1 MTVTRLESLGLVV
14 EDLQAAV
21 DFFVRLGLTVLG
33 QNTVGGDVVD
43 RLVGL
48 VGVDCDLA
56 VVETLDGHGRLEIM
70 HFHSPPA
77 RGHDEQPSVNT
88 LGPRRIAF
96 AVNDLDAT
104 LTDLGEARLL
114 GDIVQYG
121 DSYRLAYIRG
131 PEGII
136 VMLAE
141 ALG

>member
-1 MTVTRLESLGLVV
+1 MTVTKLENLGLVV
-14 EDLQAAV
+14 EDLPRTV
-21 DFFVRLGLTVLG
+21 DFFVRLGLTLVG
-33 QNTVGGDVVD
+33 QDTVGGDVVD

-48 VGVDCDLA
+48 DGVQCDLA
-56 VVETLDGHGRLEIM
+56 MVQTPDGHGQLEIM

-77 RGHDEQPSVNT
+77 QGHVEQPAVNT

-96 AVNDLDAT
+96 AVDDLDAT
-104 LTDLGEARLL
+104 LTDLPDAELL
-114 GDIVQYG
+114 GETVQYG

-141 ALG
+141 ALH